1 MKAINAIRATIL
13 TAAVLTVPPIWA
25 ASPCCGVVSIDTRT
39 GIVTAQDKTTQR
51 RFDFK
56 VDNAV
61 LLHRI
66 KVGQDVF
73 AESGSN
79 KVTIEGIAGQ
89 YSIVV
94 APASRELSPV
104 QPQPAAPAIAAAP
117 PAQPPQ
123 QPSGV
128 IGAPPRAATGSSI
141 GTAQP
146 PAPPQ
151 RPLSAPAT
159 GSAPPLSA
167 QPQRPLSAPS
177 TGTAPLIPGTTAQLP
192 GVATPARAA
201 APTPAEPPSL
211 KSAAPGG
218 ARAAARTYP
227 LPTITAGTP
236 VMATA
241 AADRRAQR
249 PSFRGNG
256 IHLRGLDEIDSSTA
270 IPESAKILLMMHVG
284 TLPEN
289 ASNHY
294 IINPQLA
301 AEWAKTRTV
310 PASMKPTKKKKPK
323 KKCDWTHSGGC
334 ADTVQQTV
342 QDVWDSAS
350 EDWKRAWRANTK
362 NLAEDWKEAEECFA
376 DHRLRLADIPVKFS
390 VAPEFPISLEKSAS
404 KGGQSGK
411 ASGTARG
418 TLTVGLPVE
427 ADFRAQVELFYIPCL
442 PFAIRPR
449 SVGADGTMTVAAR
462 LGANVVA
469 TGKFEA
475 DYTIPPGGGP
485 AIPIAVIPI
494 VIGGVPVAIL
504 DVSLYV
510 DGTVRVGGEGQL
522 DGKFVLTAPY
532 RNDFDFDCDGRGCR
546 GKMKNV
552 PVPTTTTENVVLKG
566 SVYVQPAIYTALQLS
581 LNFEALAGRAGPQP
595 FLLGEVRG
603 CSATAAAQ
611 NTAGMSTAQEFH
623 ALTADLDWGIE
634 FRAEGLVAGE
644 QVTSYMV
651 EVMKRRHIWFG
662 DIAPGGSTALS
673 PGLSGPVQLA
683 AGSPGAFT
691 LKSRPCHPFNDAV
704 EYRLTWT
711 GNAPSP
717 ASTPAAPGRLPVGLP
732 GKSAPPASAA
742 CTWGVGQA
750 TCTLKP
756 GVDAPFTLAW
766 PQGGAYTLTATPLRD
781 AHGREFRAERATQL
795 NINVQ

>member
-1 MKAINAIRATIL
+1 MTLKLNCALHAAICAATL
-13 TAAVLTVPPIWA
+13 LMVAPAWA
-25 ASPCCGVVSIDTRT
+25 AAPCCGVVSIDTRA

-51 RFDFK
+51 RFEFK

-61 LLHRI
+61 LLNRI
-66 KVGQDVF
+66 KVGQDVNVDF
-73 AESGSN
+73 GSG
-79 KVTIEGIAGQ
+79 KVTLAGIAGQ
-89 YSIVV
+89 YGIVG
-94 APASRELSPV
+94 APASPQLS

-117 PAQPPQ
+117 PAQAPQ
-123 QPSGV
+123 QPPAGV
-128 IGAPPRAATGSSI
+128 IGTAPPRTGPSI

-146 PAPPQ
+146 PVPQTQ

-159 GSAPPLSA
+159 TAPPLSA
-167 QPQRPLSAPS
+167 QPQRPLSAPP
-177 TGTAPLIPGTTAQLP
+177 TGTAPPIPGTMAQAP
-192 GVATPARAA
+192 GAATPARSA
-201 APTPAEPPSL
+201 APSPAEPPSL

-218 ARAAARTYP
+218 ARASGRTYP
-227 LPTITAGTP
+227 LPTITAGAP

-241 AADRRAQR
+241 AAGRLAQR
-249 PSFRGNG
+249 PNFRGNG

-289 ASNHY
+289 ASDHY
-294 IINPQLA
+294 IVNPQLA
-301 AEWAKTRTV
+301 AEWAKTHKV
-310 PASMKPTKKKKPK
+310 PASMKPTKKKKKK

-334 ADTVQQTV
+334 ADTVQQTA
-342 QDVWDSAS
+342 QDIWDSAS
-350 EDWKRAWRANTK
+350 DDWKRAWKANTK
-362 NLAEDWKEAEECFA
+362 NLAEEWNELEDCFA
-376 DHRLRLADIPVKFS
+376 DHRLRLADIPVRFK
-390 VAPEFPISLEKSAS
+390 VAPEFPVSLEKSAS

-411 ASGTARG
+411 ASGTAKG

-469 TGKFEA
+469 TGNFEA

-532 RNDFDFDCDGRGCR
+532 RNDFDFECNGHRCT
-546 GKMKNV
+546 GKMKNQ

-566 SVYVQPAIYTALQLS
+566 SVHVQPAIYTALQLS
-581 LNFEALAGRAGPQP
+581 LNFEALAARAGPQP
-595 FLLGEVRG
+595 FLYGEVRG

-611 NTAGMSTAQEFH
+611 NTAGLSTAQEFH

-644 QVTSYMV
+644 QVAAHV
-651 EVMKRRHIWFG
+651 DEVMKRRHIAFS

-673 PGLSGPVQLA
+673 PSLSGPVQLA
-683 AGSPGAFT
+683 AGSPGAFV
-691 LKSRPCHPFNDAV
+691 LKSRPCHPFSDAV
-704 EYRLTWT
+704 DYQLTWS
-711 GNAPSP
+711 GSAPAPS
-717 ASTPAAPGRLPVGLP
+717 STAPVRLPVGQI
-732 GKSAPPASAA
+732 GKAAPPASSA
-742 CTWGVGQA
+742 CTWGSGTA
-750 TCTLKP
+750 TCKLKP
-756 GVDAPFTLAW
+756 GTDAPFTLAW
-766 PQGGAYTLTATPLRD
+766 PQAGAYTLTATPLRD
-781 AHGREFRAERATQL
+781 AHGREFRAERAIQM